1 MLSASIAASQSSPL
15 GKTLRTQPNP
25 IRSIS
30 LRANVRRDTDL
41 ALSYVRFASA
51 INRMSG
57 IAFFAHYGE
66 TSRIVGFF
74 PEPAD
79 TVASR
84 IFDLHRRHAA
94 NVCRVFE
101 GVIRS
106 HAASLREGSL
116 PADCLLS
123 LVLAQREDGDVYPAP
138 NTVTEPAVNVGQNI
152 RIAIDAKLRRVHF
165 DRWGVI
171 EGASATPIITL
182 P

>member
-1 MLSASIAASQSSPL
+1 MLSVDCRFAVIAAGQDAEDPAKSY
-15 GKTLRTQPNP
+15 K
-25 IRSIS
+25 
-30 LRANVRRDTDL
+30 VDL
-41 ALSYVRFASA
+41 FTGERQAGHGPALSYVRFASA

-116 PADCLLS
+116 PRTAFFRS
-123 LVLAQREDGDVYPAP
+123 SSHNVK
-138 NTVTEPAVNVGQNI
+138 TVMSI
-152 RIAIDAKLRRVHF
+152 RHQTR
-165 DRWGVI
+165 
-171 EGASATPIITL
+171 
-182 P
+182 